1 MKGCVFVKVRM
12 CEIVQQL
19 KYIDIDEMK
28 KVLNVK
34 GCIKDYAYIIHD
46 KDVDDRGVLKEP
58 HIHLALRFN
67 NAYDTKHISQWF
79 SVPEQ
84 YISKVKGKWVDLL
97 KYLTHKN
104 ALGKFQYSDDEV
116 VSNFDFL
123 EEIKNNDKPKD
134 RSRDERKF
142 DIINKIVSG
151 EIREYN
157 YYTYI
162 SIEEYDKY
170 KKSIDNAFR
179 YRLDSIKGV
188 ERQMECIFITG
199 DSGTGKTSYAKQIAK
214 DRGFSI
220 FISSGSNDP
229 LDDYKGQDC
238 IILDDLRPSCM
249 GLSDLLK
256 MLDNHT
262 ASTVKSR
269 YKNKVLECR
278 LIIITTTLSLDNFFG
293 NVFSEEKETVVQ
305 LKRRCRLMLNFHTEY
320 YETYIYDPYKRDYV
334 YYGDMPNPI
343 YLENSLASSMSR
355 DEQSSI
361 IASALG
367 KTVDMVERLS
377 TDETAKI
384 IEAQEQL
391 DWDNL

>member
-1 MKGCVFVKVRM
+1 MKVRM

-19 KYIDIDEMK
+19 EYLSLDKIES
-28 KVLNVK
+28 VLKNK
-34 GCIKDYAYIIHD
+34 ECIKDYAYIVHD
-46 KDVDDRGVLKEP
+46 KDVDEKGVLKKA
-58 HIHLALRFN
+58 HVHLALRFN

-79 SVPEQ
+79 NVPEQ
-84 YISKVKGKWVDLL
+84 YVSKVKGKWADLL

-104 ALGKFQYSDDEV
+104 ALDKFQYSDDEV
-116 VSNFDFL
+116 ISNFDFV
-123 EEIKNNDKPKD
+123 EEIKNKDKSK
-134 RSRDERKF
+134 DERKF
-142 DIINKIVSG
+142 EIINKIVAG

-157 YYTYI
+157 YYDYI

-170 KKSIDNAFR
+170 RKSIDNAFK

-199 DSGTGKTSYAKQIAK
+199 DSGTGKTTYAKQVAK
-214 DRGFSI
+214 DRGFSV
-220 FISSGSNDP
+220 FVSSGSNDP

-320 YETYIYDPYKRDYV
+320 YETYVYDPYKRDYV
-334 YYGDMPNPI
+334 YYGDMPNPV

-355 DEQSSI
+355 DEQSNI

-367 KTVDMVERLS
+367 KTVDMVKRLN
-377 TDETAKI
+377 TEETLKI
-384 IEAQEQL
+384 VEAQEKA

>member
-1 MKGCVFVKVRM
+1 M

-19 KYIDIDEMK
+19 EYLSLDKIES
-28 KVLNVK
+28 VLK
-34 GCIKDYAYIIHD
+34 SKECIKDYAYIVHD
-46 KDVDDRGVLKEP
+46 KDVDDKGALKKS
-58 HIHLALRFN
+58 HVHLALRFN

-79 SVPEQ
+79 DVPEQ
-84 YISKVKGKWVDLL
+84 YIGRVKGKWVDVL

-104 ALGKFQYSDDEV
+104 ALDKFQYLDEEV
-116 VSNFDFL
+116 VSNFDFV
-123 EEIKNNDKPKD
+123 EEIKNKDKSK
-134 RSRDERKF
+134 DERKF
-142 DIINKIVSG
+142 EIINKIVSG

-157 YYTYI
+157 YYDYI

-170 KKSIDNAFR
+170 RKSIDNAFK

-199 DSGTGKTSYAKQIAK
+199 DSGTGKTSYAKQVAK
-214 DRGFSI
+214 DRGFSV
-220 FISSGSNDP
+220 FVSSGSNDP

-278 LIIITTTLSLDNFFG
+278 LIIITTTLSIDSFFS
-293 NVFSEEKETVVQ
+293 NVFSEEKETIVQ
-305 LKRRCRLMLNFHTEY
+305 LKRRCGLMLNFHLKY
-320 YETYIYDPYKRDYV
+320 YETYVYDPYKRDYV
-334 YYGDMPNPI
+334 YYGDMPNPL
-343 YLENSLASSMSR
+343 YLEKSLASSMSR
-355 DEQSSI
+355 EEQLNK

-367 KTVDMVERLS
+367 KTADMIERLN
-377 TDETAKI
+377 TEETEKI
-384 IEAQEQL
+384 VEAQSRV
-391 DWDNL
+391 DWDDL

>member
-1 MKGCVFVKVRM
+1 MKVRM

-19 KYIDIDEMK
+19 EYLSLDKIES
-28 KVLNVK
+28 VLKNK
-34 GCIKDYAYIIHD
+34 ECIKDYAYIVHD
-46 KDVDDRGVLKEP
+46 KDVDEKGVLKKA
-58 HIHLALRFN
+58 HVHLALRFN

-79 SVPEQ
+79 NVPEQ
-84 YISKVKGKWVDLL
+84 YVSKVKGKWADLL

-104 ALGKFQYSDDEV
+104 ALDKFQYSDDEV
-116 VSNFDFL
+116 ISNFDFV
-123 EEIKNNDKPKD
+123 EEIKNKDKSK
-134 RSRDERKF
+134 DERKIE
-142 DIINKIVSG
+142 IINKIVAG

-157 YYTYI
+157 YYDYI

-170 KKSIDNAFR
+170 RKSIDNAFK

-199 DSGTGKTSYAKQIAK
+199 DSGTGKTTYAKQVAK
-214 DRGFSI
+214 DRGFSV
-220 FISSGSNDP
+220 FVSSGSNDP

-320 YETYIYDPYKRDYV
+320 YETYVYDPYKRDYV
-334 YYGDMPNPI
+334 YYGDMPNPV

-355 DEQSSI
+355 DEQSNI

-367 KTVDMVERLS
+367 KTVDMVKRLN
-377 TDETAKI
+377 TEETLKI
-384 IEAQEQL
+384 VEAQEKA

>member
-1 MKGCVFVKVRM
+1 MKVRM

-19 KYIDIDEMK
+19 EYLSLDKIES
-28 KVLNVK
+28 VLK
-34 GCIKDYAYIIHD
+34 SKECIKDYAYIVHD
-46 KDVDDRGVLKEP
+46 KDVDDKGALKKS
-58 HIHLALRFN
+58 HVHLALRFN

-79 SVPEQ
+79 DVPEQ
-84 YISKVKGKWVDLL
+84 YIGRVKGKWVDVL

-104 ALGKFQYSDDEV
+104 ALDKFQYLDEEV
-116 VSNFDFL
+116 VSNFDFV
-123 EEIKNNDKPKD
+123 EEIKNKDKSK
-134 RSRDERKF
+134 DERKF
-142 DIINKIVSG
+142 EIINKIVSG

-157 YYTYI
+157 YYDYI

-170 KKSIDNAFR
+170 RKSIDNAFK

-199 DSGTGKTSYAKQIAK
+199 DSGTGKTSYAKQVAK
-214 DRGFSI
+214 DRGFSV
-220 FISSGSNDP
+220 FVSSGSNDP

-278 LIIITTTLSLDNFFG
+278 LIIITTTLSIDSFFS
-293 NVFSEEKETVVQ
+293 NVFSEEKETIVQ
-305 LKRRCRLMLNFHTEY
+305 LKRRCGLMLNFHLKY
-320 YETYIYDPYKRDYV
+320 YETYVYDPYKRDYV
-334 YYGDMPNPI
+334 YYGDMPNPL
-343 YLENSLASSMSR
+343 YLEKSLASSMSR
-355 DEQSSI
+355 EEQLNK

-367 KTVDMVERLS
+367 KTADMIERLN
-377 TDETAKI
+377 TEETEKI
-384 IEAQEQL
+384 VEAQSRV
-391 DWDNL
+391 DWDDL

>member
-1 MKGCVFVKVRM
+1 M

-19 KYIDIDEMK
+19 EYLSLDKIES
-28 KVLNVK
+28 VLK
-34 GCIKDYAYIIHD
+34 SKECIKDYAYIVHD
-46 KDVDDRGVLKEP
+46 KDVDDKGALKKS
-58 HIHLALRFN
+58 HVHLALRFN

-79 SVPEQ
+79 NIPEQ
-84 YISKVKGKWVDLL
+84 SIEKVKGKWVDVL

-104 ALGKFQYSDDEV
+104 ALDKFQYLDEEV
-116 VSNFDFL
+116 VSNFDFV
-123 EEIKNNDKPKD
+123 EEIKNKDKSK
-134 RSRDERKF
+134 DERKF
-142 DIINKIVSG
+142 EIINKIVSG

-157 YYTYI
+157 YYDYI

-170 KKSIDNAFR
+170 RKSIDNAFK

-188 ERQMECIFITG
+188 EREMECIFITG
-199 DSGTGKTSYAKQIAK
+199 DSGTGKTSYAKQVAK
-214 DRGFSI
+214 DRGFSV
-220 FISSGSNDP
+220 FVSSGSNDP

-278 LIIITTTLSLDNFFG
+278 LIIITTTLSIDSFFS
-293 NVFSEEKETVVQ
+293 NVFSEEKETIVQ
-305 LKRRCRLMLNFHTEY
+305 LKRRCGLMLNFHLKY
-320 YETYIYDPYKRDYV
+320 YETYVYDPYKRDYV
-334 YYGDMPNPI
+334 YYGDMPNPL
-343 YLENSLASSMSR
+343 YLEKSLASSMSR
-355 DEQSSI
+355 EEQLNK

-367 KTVDMVERLS
+367 KTADMIERLN
-377 TDETAKI
+377 TKETEKI
-384 IEAQEQL
+384 VDAQSRV
-391 DWDNL
+391 DWDDL